1 MGRHHHGRCEA
12 AERCNAS
19 CECVRS
25 SAVDR
30 ADPLLLKQVHTST
43 TSYLTLLE
51 STTSLLI
58 STLLSQQSLS
68 PLSGTTTLVLPTTP
82 TVRVQL
88 NIFKPVSMPMLQR
101 LKRQF
106 SKLNQQAQTELTQDQ
121 IARLFAEY
129 LEGGVR

>member
-1 MGRHHHGRCEA
+1 MQR
-12 AERCNAS
+12 ER
-19 CECVRS
+19 
-25 SAVDR
+25 
-30 ADPLLLKQVHTST
+30 L
-43 TSYLTLLE
+43 
-51 STTSLLI
+51 TTSLLI
-58 STLLSQQSLS
+58 TTLLSQQSLS

-82 TVRVQL
+82 SVRVQL
-88 NIFKPVSMPMLQR
+88 NIYKPVSMPMLQR